1 MKTESV
7 LSASSNLSST
17 TREWLALL
25 LIAIAIVF
33 GSVVASAASSGTS
46 LGHQVAEPADP
57 LKVLGNAACVKCHA
71 SEQAI
76 WTATPHA
83 RTFDELHRR
92 PEASQIASKLGLD
105 SIKHGQRC
113 VACHYTQQPAHAGT
127 TGDAVTLTSLPGR
140 AGHVMEFHVVAGV
153 SCESCHGAAR
163 DWLDAHHD
171 YGSPDVTRLTE
182 SADRRATRIARSVEL
197 GMRNPH
203 NVYLVAQSCYRCHTT
218 GDEELVNIGG
228 HPAGSLDFEFVS
240 WNQGT
245 IHHNFA
251 TTDGKQ
257 NVASTPHRLRFM
269 FLAGVI
275 ADTEAAFRAVAT
287 ATVKEN
293 YAITVA
299 KRAARAGARLKSV
312 ADKVADPRLTEAVA
326 LFDSVQIKLN
336 NAAQLESAADKLAGI
351 GYELAEAE
359 TKADERQLHEKLISL
374 DRFIPDRKSWK

>member
-1 MKTESV
+1 MKTDSI
-7 LSASSNLSST
+7 SNPPSNPSKSK
-17 TREWLALL
+17 REWLALL
-25 LIAIAIVF
+25 WIAIAIVC
-33 GSVVASAASSGTS
+33 GSVAASAATSSDLTE
-46 LGHQVAEPADP
+46 HQAAEPADP
-57 LKVLGNAACVKCHA
+57 LKVLGNATCVKCHA
-71 SEQAI
+71 SEQAV
-76 WTATPHA
+76 WAATPHA

-92 PEASQIASKLGLD
+92 PEASQIASKLGLE

-113 VACHYTQQPAHAGT
+113 VACHYTQQPADAGS
-127 TGDAVTLTSLPGR
+127 TGDAVTLTSLPR
-140 AGHVMEFHVVAGV
+140 RTGHAMEFQVVAGV

-163 DWLDAHHD
+163 LWLDAHHD
-171 YGSPDVTRLTE
+171 YGGPDVTRLTE
-182 SADRRATRIARSVEL
+182 SADHRAARIARSVKL

-218 GDEELVNIGG
+218 GDEELVNVGG

-245 IHHNFA
+245 IHHNFVQ
-251 TTDGKQ
+251 TDGKQ
-257 NVASTPHRLRFM
+257 NVASSPHRLRFM

-312 ADKVADPRLTEAVA
+312 AAKVSDPRLDEAVA
-326 LFDSVQIKLN
+326 IFDSVQIKLN
-336 NAAQLESAADKLAGI
+336 NAAPLEVAADKLAII
-351 GYELAEAE
+351 GYELAAAE
-359 TKADERQLHEKLISL
+359 TNPKERALHEKLISL
-374 DRFIPDRKSWK
+374 DRFIPDRKTWK